1 MTGIALQASSSVF
14 LPRAL
19 STPIPSRNIYAKS
32 NMTIVKPRQL
42 NNVNDARV
50 TLNTEASYVKL
61 ICLYWYKIICVICL
75 VCIPE
80 PIYLSSSVKW
90 SVLYLN
96 RSCRLINISR
106 NKLNLLMDIINDDTR
121 EMLFT

>member
-42 NNVNDARV
+42 NNVNDARI

-61 ICLYWYKIICVICL
+61 ICLY
-75 VCIPE
+75 
-80 PIYLSSSVKW
+80 
-90 SVLYLN
+90 
-96 RSCRLINISR
+96 
-106 NKLNLLMDIINDDTR
+106 
-121 EMLFT
+121 